1 MASGEKRGNGP
12 TPYRAR
18 YLKPDGTTGSEPGF
32 PTKRAA
38 KRWGDDQ
45 EAAIRAGNW
54 IDPDAGQMTLDEYF
68 ALWLPAQDLSDSTDT
83 QRESLYRNHLS
94 PKWGGTAIGKI
105 DPLDVQGFEKKLRAG
120 KSKSTADNVMRVLR
134 MMMADA
140 VYARRIRF
148 SPVMPARRR
157 GKKVVD
163 TARKGIATT
172 LPAIQAIRGRLPE
185 PEALMT
191 LMIAFTGMRWGEGAG
206 VRRSFLMLMPASADG
221 PASGWYEI
229 DEHIGAVHEDK
240 RGNRYFG
247 PPKTRKARTIEL
259 PPFLVEL
266 LLAYLESVPAERDLL
281 FVDQDGNA
289 HRRSNFGRYRW
300 RPACDGWPERKA
312 SRNHP
317 GRQAAPPIVA
327 TLRVHDLRHTHKT
340 WLMEDR
346 IPAVAIDERLGHA
359 TPGMDGVYGHATPA
373 MKAEILLALQRRW
386 ETIHVPARR

>member
-12 TPYRAR
+12 TPWRAR
-18 YLKPDGTTGSEPGF
+18 YLKPDGSTGSQPGF
-32 PTKRAA
+32 ATERKA
-38 KRWGDDQ
+38 KIWGSDQ
-45 EAAIRAGNW
+45 EAAIRAGTW
-54 IDPDAGQMTLDEYF
+54 IDPEGGVLTLDAYF

-94 PKWGGTAIGKI
+94 PRWGKTAIGKI
-105 DPLDVQGFEKKLRAG
+105 DPLDVQAFDKALRG
-120 KSKSTADNVMRVLR
+120 RRSKSTADNVMKILR

-140 VYARRIRF
+140 VYARRIMF
-148 SPVMPARRR
+148 SPVQPARRR

-163 TARKGIATT
+163 TARKPIVTT
-172 LPAIQAIRGRLPE
+172 LAAIQAIRARLPE
-185 PEALMT
+185 PEAL
-191 LMIAFTGMRWGEGAG
+191 LVLVLAFTGMRWGEGAG
-206 VRRSFLMLMPASADG
+206 MRRRFLMLMPATDDG

-229 DEHIGAVHEDK
+229 DEKEGALHEDK
-240 RGNRYFG
+240 KGGRYFG
-247 PPKTRKARTIEL
+247 PPKNRKGRTVEL

-266 LLAYLESVPAERDLL
+266 LLAYLETIPAERDLL
-281 FVDQDGNA
+281 FVDQDGNG

-327 TLRVHDLRHTHKT
+327 TLRVHDLRHFHKT
-340 WLMEDR
+340 RLMDER

-359 TPGMDGVYGHATPA
+359 TPGMDGVYGHATPESR
-373 MKAEILLALQRRW
+373 AEILVALQRWW
-386 ETIHVPARR
+386 ETIHTPVKS